1 MKKKERNL
9 QIKESK
15 RELKKKIY
23 IYIYIYIAIFVA
35 SNDTSTPPERVM

>member
-15 RELKKKIY
+15 RELKKK
-23 IYIYIYIAIFVA
+23 YIYIYIAIFVA

>member
-15 RELKKKIY
+15 RELKKKY